1 MTNEQEKEKEIV
13 LNIRSDESSSDDP
26 TASVG
31 SAASTESLV
40 SSSNSS
46 ASSLPSFGEPYE
58 TIALIGE
65 GGMGT
70 VYKVKDKYR
79 DQFFAIKLLKPELA
93 SDLASLK
100 RFEKEAE
107 AATKLTHENLVTV
120 YQHGTTNDG
129 TPFLVMEI
137 LGGENL
143 GEFLK
148 QRGPLPLDQAL
159 ELVTQI
165 AEALKHVHKAGI
177 VHRDLKPSNI
187 ILQSSD
193 PSNLK
198 IKLAD
203 FGIASALKD
212 SSEGAETLTKTG
224 DIVGSPSYMSPEQ
237 CLGQSPDF
245 SSDLYSLGCVIFA
258 VLTTKPPFEGSNPV
272 QIILQHINAE
282 PPKLRRDLVQT
293 DEKFRQLQAVLTKC
307 LAKDKTDRYS
317 SVSQFMEDLERVK
330 TGEVV
335 QPKLFTVRRKKA
347 LVKFTAIFIVL
358 LIAST
363 VSQSLVNKNNQP
375 PPPVPPISA
384 LPTGLAGSLQQQA
397 FQHFIEGDYE
407 RALPLLE
414 YVSKT
419 YEKEGKKSYE
429 AFTYQ
434 CIGQCYLAKGEYAT
448 AEPYYQRSL
457 YMMYRYADR
466 NHLDALTTEPKCG
479 YIYVLRGLGR
489 NDEALAML
497 RTMKVDNMLRLE
509 EFYLNNSDSDDEK
522 RVRDLRE
529 ELEKLNAR

>member
-1 MTNEQEKEKEIV
+1 MKV
-13 LNIRSDESSSDDP
+13 RSDDSSTDDL
-26 TASVG
+26 ASSV
-31 SAASTESLV
+31 EPSLSNK
-40 SSSNSS
+40 SSK
-46 ASSLPSFGEPYE
+46 SLPSFGEPFE

-65 GGMGT
+65 GGMAT

-79 DQFFAIKLLKPELA
+79 NQFFAIKLLKPELA
-93 SDLASLK
+93 SDKASLK

-107 AATKLTHENLVTV
+107 AATRLTHESLVTV
-120 YQHGTTNDG
+120 YQHGTTADG

-137 LGGENL
+137 LEGENL

-148 QRGPLPLDQAL
+148 KHGPLQLDEAL
-159 ELVTQI
+159 ELLSQI

-212 SSEGAETLTKTG
+212 SSEGTETLTKTG
-224 DIVGSPSYMSPEQ
+224 DIVGSPAYMSPEQ

-272 QIILQHINAE
+272 QIILQHINTE
-282 PPKLRRDLVQT
+282 PPKLRRDLVQK
-293 DEKFRQLQAVLTKC
+293 DEKFRQLQAIITKC

-317 SVSQFMEDLERVK
+317 SVSQFIEDLERVK
-330 TGEVV
+330 KGNVV

-347 LVKFTAIFIVL
+347 LVRFTATFIIL
-358 LIAST
+358 SIAFAVTQT
-363 VSQSLVNKNNQP
+363 VISNNKQAP
-375 PPPVPPISA
+375 PPAPSPPSA
-384 LPTGLAGSLQQQA
+384 LLAQDALAGSLKQKA

-419 YEKEGKKSYE
+419 YNKEGEKNME

-457 YMMYRYADR
+457 YMMYRYAHRSQLSDM
-466 NHLDALTTEPKCG
+466 TTEPKCG

-489 NDEALAML
+489 DAEAQAML
-497 RTMKVDNMLRLE
+497 RSMKVQNMLRLE
-509 EFYLNNSDSDDEK
+509 EFYRNKRDVDDEQ
-522 RVRDLRE
+522 RVHALRE
-529 ELEKLNAR
+529 ELEKLKAK